1 MTTITITAGGKEGAY
16 RGDEGVYPAVLSTH
30 ALIGPFKSK
39 DPERP
44 NETYMLH
51 EWGFAI
57 DDDSLPDDGRMVW
70 ITSGQSTGA
79 KSRTYGI
86 LTALAGGANLPVG
99 KTIDIETHLV
109 GRSVLVD
116 VRKNDRGYLDCV
128 GVTPLPKA
136 MQKGAA
142 PKPAPAAAAVGGESA
157 DDLPF

>member
-1 MTTITITAGGKEGAY
+1 
-16 RGDEGVYPAVLSTH
+16 
-30 ALIGPFKSK
+30 
-39 DPERP
+39 
-44 NETYMLH
+44 MLH

-79 KSRTYGI
+79 KSRTFGI
-86 LTALAGGANLPVG
+86 LTALAGGKALAVG
-99 KTIDIETHLV
+99 TAIDIETHLV

-136 MQKGAA
+136 MQKGTAA
-142 PKPAPAAAAVGGESA
+142 KPTPAADSDE
-157 DDLPF
+157 LPF